1 MTLGSLSER
10 RKTGE
15 GRLKKRWAQVFVLKA
30 CVRDIQV
37 EVSIKQKNIGN
48 IKDIGMCDTSLGV
61 TGTQKYFK
69 SHGAFSTNQTRA
81 TGL

>member
-1 MTLGSLSER
+1 MTLDSLSEI

-48 IKDIGMCDTSLGV
+48 TKDIGMCDTSLGV

-69 SHGAFSTNQTRA
+69 SHGAFSTNQTTA
-81 TGL
+81 IGL